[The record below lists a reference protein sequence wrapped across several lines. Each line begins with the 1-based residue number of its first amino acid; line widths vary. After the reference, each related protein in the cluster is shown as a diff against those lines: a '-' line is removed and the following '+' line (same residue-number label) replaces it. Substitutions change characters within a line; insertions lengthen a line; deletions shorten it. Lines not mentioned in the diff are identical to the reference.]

1 MINNPIIFYT
11 ASVIIVL
18 FALISVCFKD
28 VIKSLLAAI
37 IVFFAGA
44 LFFYVLGSEYNAII
58 QAAVYGLAVPVII
71 GVSIMFIGGKCRG
84 LDAKSTSLADSEMG
98 KCKRLDARTTSLAD
112 SEGGKCRGLD
122 AKSTSLA
129 DSEGGKYEDRKKQ
142 TIPYLTL
149 LCACI
154 FVLAFVYL
162 MLISLAISPDT
173 FNIMDNSQINS
184 FETIKAFATG
194 IFVNYVW
201 AFELVSLLLTIVV
214 AGIGLIRGRA
224 WK

>member
-71 GVSIMFIGGKCRG
+71 GISIMFIGGKCRG
-84 LDAKSTSLADSEMG
+84 LK
-98 KCKRLDARTTSLAD
+98 
-112 SEGGKCRGLD
+112 

-129 DSEGGKYEDRKKQ
+129 DSEGGKYEDKKKQ

-173 FNIMDNSQINS
+173 FNIMDNSQVNS

>member
-71 GVSIMFIGGKCRG
+71 GISIMFIGGKCRG
-84 LDAKSTSLADSEMG
+84 LKVKSTSF
-98 KCKRLDARTTSLAD
+98 AD
-112 SEGGKCRGLD
+112 SEGGKCRGLK

>member
-84 LDAKSTSLADSEMG
+84 KCGGLDARSTSLADSEVG
-98 KCKRLDARTTSLAD
+98 KCGDEK
-112 SEGGKCRGLD
+112 
-122 AKSTSLA
+122 
-129 DSEGGKYEDRKKQ
+129 KKQ

-154 FVLAFVYL
+154 FILAFVYL